1 MAPKFNAH
9 SNGQFCKELI
19 SSTPLDTAVEW
30 IRDNMHPDDVF
41 DKEDLEEWAQDNGYV
56 KEA

>member
-9 SNGQFCKELI
+9 SNNEFTKELI

-30 IRDNMHPDDVF
+30 IRDHMHPEDIF
-41 DKEDLEEWAQDNGYV
+41 DEDELADWAKENGYV